1 MSTRDKARS
10 RREEFSRF
18 LDKIIGVACGLLFGA
33 MTIVVLMGVVS
44 RYIFSAPFNWVEET
58 SRYLMIWG
66 ASLAISLGV
75 SAGEHVGLTMILDAL
90 KPGKAKKVLMMLING
105 IVLAF
110 LLFMAFYST
119 LATIES
125 ASQMTGSLGINMV
138 LPKLAVPVSM
148 ALAAIQI
155 VLRTISGLSDS
166 IPGKAED
173 EIAVF

>member
-1 MSTRDKARS
+1 
-10 RREEFSRF
+10 
-18 LDKIIGVACGLLFGA
+18 
-33 MTIVVLMGVVS
+33 MTIVVLMGVLF
-44 RYIFSAPFNWVEET
+44 RYVFNAPLNWVEET

-90 KPGKAKKVLMMLING
+90 KPGTAKKVLMMLING

-110 LLFMAFYST
+110 LLFMAYYST
-119 LATIES
+119 LATAEG

-148 ALAAIQI
+148 ALSAIQI

-166 IPGKAED
+166 VPGKAED